1 MWLTGESYYIQVVGS
16 HWTVT
21 LFSFPVI
28 FSLIALASLKGL
40 VCVNDCDESSD
51 VALRILQSFVVENC
65 NRLHYML
72 SLFVCHFVFVV
83 S

>member
-1 MWLTGESYYIQVVGS
+1 MDKV
-16 HWTVT
+16 VT

-72 SLFVCHFVFVV
+72 SLFVCHSVYVF
-83 S
+83 